1 MRKRKSK
8 AKRFD
13 FFFLAFAKRQPSKS
27 SSIESIVLNIS
38 HRQNAR
44 ARIFPHLIEHGRQ
57 EHGPEGQ
64 EDGKKTFI
72 EHVAIELCK

>member
-1 MRKRKSK
+1 
-8 AKRFD
+8 
-13 FFFLAFAKRQPSKS
+13 LAFAKRKPSKS
-27 SSIESIVLNIS
+27 SSIESIPIVLNIFRIAS
-38 HRQNAR
+38 TR
-44 ARIFPHLIEHGRQ
+44 ARIFPFPHLIEHGRQ